1 LPNAIEI
8 ENLTFRYKDQ
18 TDRNALDNISL
29 DIGEGEFLVI
39 LGPSGAG
46 KSTLANC
53 LNGIIPSLIRGKL
66 SGDVT
71 INGINA
77 VKTPVAQMAREIGL
91 VFQDFENQLFST
103 NVRIE
108 IAFAPEN
115 FGVEHDKLDAIIDE
129 MLAVVGLTG
138 FSDREPSTLSGG
150 QKQRLAIGSV
160 LAGKPSIICMD
171 EPTTDLDPIG
181 KLGVFTIAEKLR
193 SENKITLIIIEHE
206 TEEALYADRV
216 LVLKDGKIR
225 SIGKPKEILSDM
237 NLFDECGIMPLQIP
251 KYFSNFT
258 QIAREDYP
266 LIPDD
271 ALDFFNKS
279 GFILSDD
286 RYEALIK
293 KDVERENNYGDVLI
307 NIENLEH
314 TYPNGTTALSGV
326 NLQVRQGEFLAI
338 LGHNGSGKTTLVKH
352 INGLLQ
358 PTNGTVNVCGKDISR
373 HSILEIGKEV
383 GYVFQNPDHQIFSE
397 TVFDEVAFSP
407 RLRGIGDEEVK
418 ERVRESLHAVELDGM
433 ELADPFTLLKGDRQR
448 VAVASVLSARPRIII
463 LDEPTTG
470 LDYAGQRRMMDLVR
484 QLNENGHTIIIIT
497 HTMWVVAEY
506 AHKTAVVN
514 DGKIVLYGKTRDI
527 FSKDSE
533 LESHHLRTPH
543 IVNLSYRLGK
553 TLLSVDEMLA
563 CTDTEGCRR

>member
-1 LPNAIEI
+1 
-8 ENLTFRYKDQ
+8 
-18 TDRNALDNISL
+18 
-29 DIGEGEFLVI
+29 
-39 LGPSGAG
+39 
-46 KSTLANC
+46 
-53 LNGIIPSLIRGKL
+53 
-66 SGDVT
+66 
-71 INGINA
+71 
-77 VKTPVAQMAREIGL
+77 
-91 VFQDFENQLFST
+91 
-103 NVRIE
+103 
-108 IAFAPEN
+108 
-115 FGVEHDKLDAIIDE
+115 
-129 MLAVVGLTG
+129 
-138 FSDREPSTLSGG
+138 
-150 QKQRLAIGSV
+150 
-160 LAGKPSIICMD
+160 MD

-470 LDYAGQRRMMDLVR
+470 LDYAGQRKMMDLVR

-514 DGKIVLYGKTRDI
+514 DGKIALYGKTRDI

-543 IVNLSYRLGK
+543 IVNLSNRLGK